1 MKMDYLFYVIWG
13 YLSGSILFAYHIPRL
28 MKHIDIRELS
38 EDKNPGTFNAFVF
51 GGIGCG
57 ITVLLL
63 ELLKGFLP
71 VYVCCKRLGI
81 QSRIFA
87 GVLAAPVAGH
97 AFSIFYGGK
106 GGKGIAV
113 SFGVLLGLIPVWRPV
128 LLLIAF
134 YLIFSVLLPVKSHLK
149 RSIVTFLCFGGSM
162 LLPELELSLKTGC
175 VFLSVIVIYKHW
187 EAAMEISREKEKWR
201 TQ

>member
-1 MKMDYLFYVIWG
+1 MKMDYLFYMIWG
-13 YLSGSILFAYHIPRL
+13 YLSGSILFAYQIPRL
-28 MKHIDIRELS
+28 MRHIDIRELS
-38 EDKNPGTFNAFVF
+38 EDKNPGTFNAFVY

-71 VYVCCKRLGI
+71 VYVCSRRLGI
-81 QSRIFA
+81 QSGIFA
-87 GVLAAPVAGH
+87 GVLVAPVAGH
-97 AFSIFYGGK
+97 AFSVFHGGK

-134 YLIFSVLLPVKSHLK
+134 YLTFSVLLPVKSHLK
-149 RSIVTFLCFGGSM
+149 RSIVTFFCFGGSM
-162 LLPELELSLKTGC
+162 LFPGPELSLKAGC
-175 VFLSVIVIYKHW
+175 IILSAIVIYKHW
-187 EAAMEISREKEKWR
+187 EAAPEMSQEKEKWR